1 MPSSR
6 GSFQPRDLPNPGNE
20 SGSSALQAD
29 ALPAEL
35 PGKPCIACYLLCFL
49 KIILFRFMEYL
60 WTSCKKLE
68 SEVVPVV
75 VTWGTVVVGRL
86 VFTVNSFIRFEFYT
100 MCMLFK

>member
-1 MPSSR
+1 
-6 GSFQPRDLPNPGNE
+6 
-20 SGSSALQAD
+20 
-29 ALPAEL
+29 
-35 PGKPCIACYLLCFL
+35 
-49 KIILFRFMEYL
+49 MEYL